1 MELDKWITT
10 NKLVVSNPNQ
20 SLYVIE
26 DFGSFLFLEPKEEKI
41 IDKDFG
47 FVLDDVD
54 VHRIEKYKPKY
65 FLFEF
70 GERYYYSP
78 IETYKNS
85 KGQQLFKVYFNN
97 FQNISSCSEECFFE
111 DFCHL
116 GIHSEYELLNGS
128 GSVDDWVKKAKFYNI
143 KSIGICDKN
152 TLASSLG
159 FQLACQ
165 KKGIKSILGET
176 VTVAYDYKYEQ
187 FLKHDVK
194 LFVKNKQGLS

>member
-111 DFCHL
+111 DFCQDAT
-116 GIHSEYELLNGS
+116 ELFCNMPRFHCFCVCS
-128 GSVDDWVKKAKFYNI
+128 KPCAI
-143 KSIGICDKN
+143 AICSIRPQQCRI
-152 TLASSLG
+152 
-159 FQLACQ
+159 
-165 KKGIKSILGET
+165 
-176 VTVAYDYKYEQ
+176 VR
-187 FLKHDVK
+187 
-194 LFVKNKQGLS
+194 